1 MKNLL
6 KFIFKNSNNINSK
19 NLQFE
24 KIKFEKGASQ
34 IFDAIKE
41 YSETSEVRYVGGCIR
56 RILSNE
62 NVDDID
68 LATNLN
74 PDEICKAL
82 EKKKINFYK
91 TGYLHGTITANIGK
105 IKFEITSLRED
116 ISTDGRRAVV
126 KYSKDWNKDALRRD
140 FTINAIYS
148 DIDGNIFDPTNG
160 KKDLEDGNVKFIGNV
175 EERIKEDYLRIVR
188 YVRFF
193 LSYSKYDHEQ
203 NVKKVIKKNIQGI
216 KRLSNER
223 ILGELKKI
231 IKTKNFLKLLSDEF
245 SKEILLLVIPQIINL
260 DTLKNIKKD
269 REELFNS
276 KDTLFI
282 IALLIIDDTDNT
294 DFFLFK
300 FNLSNLEKKRIL
312 FLKNHFIRL
321 NDKSFFSEYNLLK
334 IYYFYGIEYLIDLI
348 DFKLLT
354 SKIHNKKISNIKN
367 LIVKKD
373 KPILP
378 IKAKDLIEKF
388 NLKEGKD
395 LGLKM
400 KKIEE
405 TWIDNKFKIS
415 DSEIA
420 GIARN

>member
-6 KFIFKNSNNINSK
+6 KFIFKNSNNINNK
-19 NLQFE
+19 NIQFE
-24 KIKFEKGASQ
+24 KIKLEKGSSK
-34 IFDAIKE
+34 IFDAINE
-41 YSETSEVRYVGGCIR
+41 YSEPSEVRYVGGCIR

-62 NVDDID
+62 YVDDID
-68 LATNLN
+68 LSTNLN
-74 PDEICKAL
+74 PDEVCEAL
-82 EKKKINFYK
+82 NKKKINFYK
-91 TGYLHGTITANIGK
+91 TGYEHGTITANIGK
-105 IKFEITSLRED
+105 INFEITSLRED
-116 ISTDGRRAVV
+116 VSTDGRRAVV

-160 KKDLEDGNVKFIGNV
+160 KKDLEDGNVRFIGNV
-175 EERIKEDYLRIVR
+175 EERIKEDYLRIIR

-216 KRLSNER
+216 KRLSNDR
-223 ILGELKKI
+223 ILGEFKKI
-231 IKTKNFLKLLSDEF
+231 IKTKNFLKILSDEF
-245 SKEILLLVIPQIINL
+245 SKEVLLLVIPQIINL
-260 DTLKNIKKD
+260 NVLKNIKKD

-276 KDTLFI
+276 KDSLFV
-282 IALLIIDDTDNT
+282 IALLIIDETDNAE
-294 DFFLFK
+294 FFLYK
-300 FNLSNLEKKRIL
+300 FNLSNLEKRRIL
-312 FLKNHFIRL
+312 FLKENYIKL
-321 NDKSFFSEYNLLK
+321 NDKNFFSEYNLFK
-334 IYYFYGIEYLIDLI
+334 IYYFYGKEYLIDLL
-348 DFKLLT
+348 DFKLLI
-354 SKIHNKKISNIKN
+354 SKKYNKKILNIKN
-367 LIVKKD
+367 LIVKKN
-373 KPILP
+373 KPMLP